1 MSELL
6 DRFALTG
13 KVAIVTG
20 GTGLYGL
27 PFARGLADAG
37 ARVVVTSRSADSAR
51 ETAARLTDEGSAA
64 GGARSVIGLRL
75 DQSDPASIDE
85 FADSVISECGGVDVL
100 VNNTVHRQGAG
111 LSNTNADDWDA
122 TSATN
127 ARGLFLLTQRIS
139 AAMIDQGRGGAVI
152 NIGSIYGIVAPDF
165 PIYEGTP
172 VVPPIFYSYD
182 KAGMIGLTRYLAGA
196 LGPHNIRVNCLCP
209 GGLGTDDGDSAFA
222 AHYATRTPLQRM
234 ANSDDVT
241 PALVFLAS
249 DAARYI
255 TGITLPVDGGW
266 TSH

>member
-1 MSELL
+1 MSEML
-6 DRFALTG
+6 DRFSLEG
-13 KVAIVTG
+13 KVAVVTG

-37 ARVVVTSRSADSAR
+37 AHVVVTSRSADAAHA
-51 ETAARLTDEGSAA
+51 TAAQLEGEDER
-64 GGARSVIGLRL
+64 RSVIGLPL
-75 DQSDPASIDE
+75 DQSDPDSISA
-85 FADSVISECGGVDVL
+85 FSAAVIRECGGVDVL
-100 VNNTVHRQGAG
+100 VNNAVHRQGAG
-111 LSNTNADDWDA
+111 LSGTSAEDWDA
-122 TSATN
+122 TSAAN
-127 ARGLFLLTQRIS
+127 SRGLFLLTQQICASMMCR
-139 AAMIDQGRGGAVI
+139 GRGGAVI

-209 GGLGTDDGDSAFA
+209 GGLGTDDGSSVFA

-234 ANSDDVT
+234 ANADDVT

-255 TGITLPVDGGW
+255 TGVTLPVDGGW